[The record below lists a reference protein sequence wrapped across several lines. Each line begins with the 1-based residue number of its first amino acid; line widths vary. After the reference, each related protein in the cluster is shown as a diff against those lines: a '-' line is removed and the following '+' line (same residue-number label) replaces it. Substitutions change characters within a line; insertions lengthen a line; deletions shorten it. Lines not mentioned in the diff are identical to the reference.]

1 MLNIISKT
9 ISIIDSI
16 NNSIGIW
23 LSWLTLGCVLNCFL
37 VVVLRYV
44 FSIGFPWMQEL
55 YVWQHT
61 IIFLG
66 GASFTLLHN
75 KHVNVDILY
84 SQLSNRKKCFI
95 DILGTLF
102 FLFPWIFVVAFTSS
116 SFITS
121 SWNILEPSSQTNG
134 MVGLFL
140 LKSMIWFFCF
150 FVFLQ
155 GISLIGSRMLIL
167 SNHTTKRSINN
178 KYSHNKSELR

>member
-55 YVWQHT
+55 YVWQHA

-75 KHVNVDILY
+75 NHVNVDILY
-84 SQLSNRKKCFI
+84 SQLSNKKKCFI

-140 LKSMIWFFCF
+140 LKSMIWVFCF
-150 FVFLQ
+150 FIFLQ
-155 GISLIGSRMLIL
+155 GISLIGSRILIL
-167 SNHTTKRSINN
+167 SNHTTKKSIN
-178 KYSHNKSELR
+178 NKSELR